1 MARFVGI
8 KNERIHLISDT
19 KFQQNDLE
27 IVELPTEL
35 LSVAAEELITDYQ
48 YRDKKFICKKQKI
61 NAKDLK
67 IALVSN
73 WKMRCGIAIYAE
85 KLWREVIPHVGD
97 YKLFIEKRDEYSE
110 PVTNI
115 KDITISEDKVVPCWE
130 RGESLQ
136 ELVNEIKKYN
146 PDIIWIQHEFGIWPN
161 ARYWLAMLTQL
172 NDYRVIVTMHSVFH
186 HKDKTIVEAA
196 IPEIVVHLDGAKEVL
211 KTEKGVPSSIYIIPH
226 GCDPCLDRNKLWNF
240 YKSES
245 TFLQFGFG
253 FRYKG
258 WENSIRATAIL
269 KQKYPDVF
277 FTGLFSESVNNKVE
291 HQLYYNELIRLIKE
305 LGLED
310 NVAIIKS
317 YQSDETLNSYIR
329 TNQASVFPY
338 VQHPEHEVFGVSG
351 AARYVMAKG
360 VPVIT
365 SSGNHFS
372 DLPTIKADSPEEIAA
387 ELDKLFAD
395 WKLRDKQINI
405 QLEYI
410 NENGW
415 ANVAQQYIKI
425 FES

>member
-1 MARFVGI
+1 MTRFVGI
-8 KNERIHLISDT
+8 KNDQIHLISDI
-19 KFQQNDLE
+19 KFQHPTLE
-27 IVELPTEL
+27 IVELPEEFEDID
-35 LSVAAEELITDYQ
+35 SEELIANYELKH
-48 YRDKKFICKKQKI
+48 KKII
-61 NAKDLK
+61 NKLERKAAKNLR

-97 YKLFIEKRDEYSE
+97 FKLFIERQEFIE

-115 KDITISEDKVVPCWE
+115 KDITISADQVVACWS

-136 ELVNEIKKYN
+136 ELVSEITKYD

-172 NDYRVIVTMHSVFH
+172 SKYRVIVTMHSVFH
-186 HKDKTIVEAA
+186 HKDKTIIEAA
-196 IPEIVVHLDGAKEVL
+196 IPEIVVHLDAAKEVL
-211 KTEKGVPSSIYIIPH
+211 KTEKGVPGVIYTVPH
-226 GCDPCLDRNKLWNF
+226 GCDPCTDKGKLWNF
-240 YKSES
+240 YKSEQ

-269 KQKYPDVF
+269 KQKYPNVF
-277 FTGLFSESVNNKVE
+277 FTGLFSESAGNKME
-291 HQLYYNELIRLIKE
+291 HFLYYNELIRLIKE

-310 NVAIIKS
+310 NVALIKS
-317 YQSDETLNSYIR
+317 YQSDDTLNSYIR

-372 DLPTIKADSPEEIAA
+372 DLPTIKADTPEEIAA
-387 ELDKLFAD
+387 ELDNLFSD
-395 WKLRDKQINI
+395 WKLKDKQIEV
-405 QLEYI
+405 QLEYLK
-410 NENGW
+410 ENSW
-415 ANVAQQYIKI
+415 ENVAQQYIKI